1 MLSLLEKARLGKS
14 LFTEVDPNPTDTNR
28 DASICVFKE
37 GDHDGIVALGG
48 GSALDLGKLV
58 AFMAN
63 QTPLV

>member
-1 MLSLLEKARLGKS
+1 M
-14 LFTEVDPNPTDTNR
+14 EVDPNPTDTNR
-28 DASICVFKE
+28 DAIICVFKE

-48 GSALDLGKLV
+48 GSALDLGKLI